1 MKGLSALIISFIFL
15 MSTNLLGKIMTQT
28 KLITVELNQNWQF
41 RQVGKDDWLPAEV
54 PGTVHTD
61 LFKNGKIGDP
71 FYRTNERDQQWIDK
85 VDWEYKT
92 TFPLDETLLSKETI
106 RLVFKGLDTY
116 ADVYL
121 NDEKLLSANNMF
133 REWTADGTRLLKP
146 GANELRIYFHSP
158 IKIDLPKLENLGYQ
172 LPAVNDQSENGGLG
186 DKKISVFAR
195 KAGYHYGWDWGPR
208 FVTSGIWRPI
218 YLRAWDKARIEN
230 IQIVQKSVSPKT
242 AAISAVLEIEATAD
256 HSAVLLTHLE
266 QIEAEKPIQLSRG
279 MNRVVV
285 DFEIENP
292 QLWWC
297 NGLGEPHLYS
307 LLAQLKIG
315 DSIYDEQTTPFGI
328 RTLRVVQKKD
338 EVGTSFYFELNGV
351 PVFAKG
357 ANYIPNDNFLPRV
370 TKERYEQVIKSAAD
384 ANMNMLRVWGGGI
397 YENDIFYD
405 LCDQYG
411 IMIWHDFMFAC
422 SMYPGDEEFLE
433 NVKQEAIYNVKRLR
447 NHPCLALW
455 CGNNEIDAAWSHD
468 APGGWGW
475 KERFSEDIRK
485 KLWNDYQKVFYRLLP
500 QIVSEYDSKTFY
512 WPSSPL
518 AEWNKRASYES
529 TSGDIHYWGVWHG
542 RAPFENFQ
550 HKIGRFMSE
559 YGFQSFPELKTIKSY
574 TLPEDWDIDSEVMAA
589 HQRSGIGNRR
599 IKEYMDM
606 YYRDPKD
613 FESLLYVGQVLQAEG
628 IKSAI
633 EAHRRKMPYCMG
645 SLYWQINDCWPVA
658 SWSSIDYFGRWK
670 ALHYFARKAYQPI
683 LVSPILKND
692 TLQVFIV
699 SDQLHS
705 VKAQLKLEMMD
716 FAGCL
721 IWQKELPVEIAA
733 NSSQSYFQA
742 SKSELLK
749 GTSAKNVL
757 LKTGLLQ
764 NDKISSQNILY
775 FVTVE
780 NLNLPAPKI
789 DKAITPITGGYSI
802 RLTSDRLAKN
812 VYLQIDEVDGFFSDN
827 FFDLLPGATVEI
839 EFRCKTKIPDLENK
853 LKILTIQDT
862 Y

>member
-1 MKGLSALIISFIFL
+1 MTAKT
-15 MSTNLLGKIMTQT
+15 MTNEANVMNYQ
-28 KLITVELNQNWQF
+28 LNKNWQF
-41 RQVGKDDWLPAEV
+41 RQQGTSKWLPATV
-54 PGTVHTD
+54 PGCVHLD
-61 LFKNGKIGDP
+61 LLDNQEISDP
-71 FYRTNERDQQWIDK
+71 FYRTNERDQQWVDK

-92 TFPLDETLLSKETI
+92 IFSVDREMLSRENI
-106 RLVFKGLDTY
+106 RLIFKGLDTY

-121 NDEKLLSANNMF
+121 NNSKLLSANNMF
-133 REWTADGTRLLKP
+133 REWSVECKQFLKP
-146 GANELRIYFHSP
+146 GDNELKIYFHSP
-158 IKIDLPKLENLGYQ
+158 VKIDLPKLEQLGYQ

-186 DKKISVFAR
+186 DKKISPFAR

-218 YLRAWDKARIEN
+218 YLQAWDRARIEN
-230 IQIVQKSVSPKT
+230 IQIVQKDVSSRIAKLSAVFEIETIANQTATVSFSVTQGTRVKAEQSIKLTAGRNKT
-242 AAISAVLEIEATAD
+242 A
-256 HSAVLLTHLE
+256 
-266 QIEAEKPIQLSRG
+266 
-279 MNRVVV
+279 V

-292 QLWWC
+292 KLWWC
-297 NGLGEPHLYS
+297 NGMGEPYLYT

-315 DSIYDEQTTPFGI
+315 NTVYDEQSAKFGI
-328 RTLRVVQKKD
+328 RTLKVVQQKD
-338 EVGTSFYFELNGV
+338 DIGKSFYFELNGV

-370 TKERYEQVIKSAAD
+370 TKERYEHIVRSAAE

-422 SMYPGDEEFLE
+422 SMYPGDDAFLE
-433 NVKQEAIYNVKRLR
+433 NVKAEAIDNVRRLR

-468 APGGWGW
+468 TPGGWGW
-475 KERFSEDIRK
+475 KERFSPEIRT
-485 KLWNDYQKVFYRLLP
+485 KLWNDYETIFYRILP
-500 QIVSEYDSKTFY
+500 QVVAEHDPKTFY

-518 AEWNKRASYES
+518 ADWNQRASYES
-529 TSGDIHYWGVWHG
+529 TSGDVHYWGVWHG
-542 RAPFENFQ
+542 REPFENFQ
-550 HKIGRFMSE
+550 IKIGRFMSE

-574 TLPEDWDIDSEVMAA
+574 ALPEDLDIDSEVMMA

-599 IKEYMDM
+599 IKEYMDW

-670 ALHYFARKAYQPI
+670 ALHYFAKQAFEEVLI
-683 LVSPILKND
+683 SPTIKDKKLS
-692 TLQVFIV
+692 VFIV
-699 SDQLHS
+699 SDRLIPFQ
-705 VKAQLKLEMMD
+705 AKLELEILD
-716 FAGCL
+716 FEGKL
-721 IWQKELPVEIAA
+721 LWSKTQPIEIAG
-733 NSSQSYFQA
+733 NSSGSYFEA
-742 SKSELLK
+742 NIDDLLRGMNRNKILFFAKLSE
-749 GTSAKNVL
+749 
-757 LKTGLLQ
+757 
-764 NDKISSQNILY
+764 NDQRVSDNILY
-775 FVTVE
+775 FSPAKD
-780 NLNLPAPKI
+780 LDLPTAEI
-789 DKAITPITGGYSI
+789 QTRIIEASDGYIITLFSNQ
-802 RLTSDRLAKN
+802 LAKN
-812 VYLQIDEVDGFFSDN
+812 IYLSCDEIDGFFSDN
-827 FFDLLPGATVEI
+827 YFDLLPGRSAQVKFNCDKKVED
-839 EFRCKTKIPDLENK
+839 FQAK
-853 LKILTIQDT
+853 LKIKTLRDT